1 MRLVMKFGGTSV
13 GDGKCIAKVVDIIKK
28 SHEEGN
34 EIAVVVSAMTKV
46 TDQIIAEAEGIIG
59 CTDKK
64 NLDVFIDN
72 LRDRHLNALQFVA
85 PDYVTEITE
94 HINIRLDRLRN
105 ILIAV
110 NNLRELTPRSRDY
123 IISFG
128 EKLSAP
134 IVSAALRQ
142 AGIPSFQISGCD
154 AGILTDGVHGG
165 GTALPESYPR
175 IMERIGSRLAAEI
188 PVIQGFSGC
197 SGEGAVT
204 TLGRSGS
211 DYSGAIIGAGIDA
224 EEIIIWTDV
233 DGVMTT
239 DPRLISEAR
248 VIDSLSFLEMMEMS
262 YFGAKVIHPRALL
275 PAMEKNIP
283 VYVRNTFNPTHPGT
297 VVIKESHADKRIVKA
312 VSLIKNSCMISIS
325 GFAAGKPGVA
335 GEIFTTLAAKGV
347 NVMLISQG
355 SSEMNISLIIT
366 EEQMKA
372 ADKAL
377 SQIKNKGLIREFTFS
392 TDVNVVSVVGA
403 GMAGT
408 PGTLY
413 RIFHGLGL
421 AKINVLMLSQG
432 SEVNV
437 SFVVKE
443 SDGVRA
449 VKAIHEE
456 YHLDKEEA

>member
-1 MRLVMKFGGTSV
+1 MKFGGTSV
-13 GDGKCIAKVVDIIKK
+13 GDEQAIAKVVDLIKK
-28 SHEEGN
+28 SREEGN

-46 TDQIIAEAEGIIG
+46 TDQIITEAEGIIS

-64 NLDVFIDN
+64 NLDTFIRD
-72 LRDRHLNALQFVA
+72 LRERHLKALRVVA
-85 PDYVTEITE
+85 PDLFDEVTA
-94 HINIRLDRLRN
+94 HIDLRLDRLKN

-110 NNLRELTPRSRDY
+110 NHLRELTPRSRDY

-154 AGILTDGVHGG
+154 AGILTDGVHGA

-175 IMERIGSRLAAEI
+175 IMERIGSHLGTEV
-188 PVIQGFSGC
+188 PVIQGFAGC
-197 SGEGAVT
+197 SHEGAVT

-211 DYSGAIIGAGIDA
+211 DYSAAIIGAGIEADD
-224 EEIIIWTDV
+224 IIIWTDV

-239 DPRLISEAR
+239 DPRLIPEAR

-283 VYVRNTFNPTHPGT
+283 VHVKNTFNPTHPGT

-325 GFAAGKPGVA
+325 GFAAGRPGVA
-335 GEIFTTLAAKGV
+335 GEIFTTLAAAGV

-366 EEQMKA
+366 DEQIKPA
-372 ADKAL
+372 NKAL
-377 SQIKNKGLIREFTFS
+377 AEIKSKGCIREFS
-392 TDVNVVSVVGA
+392 LEKDVSVVSVVGA

-408 PGTLY
+408 PGTLF

-421 AKINVLMLSQG
+421 AKINVMMLSQG

-443 SDGVRA
+443 TDGIRA
-449 VKAIHEE
+449 VRAIHEE
-456 YHLDKEEA
+456 YDLDKEEA

>member
-1 MRLVMKFGGTSV
+1 MKFGGTSV
-13 GDGKCIAKVVDIIKK
+13 GDEQAIAKVVDLIKK
-28 SHEEGN
+28 SREEGN

-46 TDQIIAEAEGIIG
+46 TDQIIAEAEGIVS

-64 NLDVFIDN
+64 NLDKFIAD
-72 LRDRHLNALQFVA
+72 LRERHLKALRVVA
-85 PDYVTEITE
+85 PDLFDEVTT
-94 HINIRLDRLRN
+94 HIDLRLDRLRN

-142 AGIPSFQISGCD
+142 VGIPSFQISGCD
-154 AGILTDGVHGG
+154 AGILTDGVHGA
-165 GTALPESYPR
+165 GTALPGSYPR
-175 IMERIGSRLAAEI
+175 IMEKIGSRLGTEV
-188 PVIQGFSGC
+188 PVIQGFAGC
-197 SGEGAVT
+197 SPEGAVT

-211 DYSGAIIGAGIDA
+211 DYSAAIIGAGIEADD
-224 EEIIIWTDV
+224 IIIWTDV

-239 DPRLISEAR
+239 DPRLIPEAR

-262 YFGAKVIHPRALL
+262 YFGAKVIHPRALI

-283 VYVRNTFNPTHPGT
+283 VHVKNTFNINHPGT

-325 GFAAGKPGVA
+325 GFAAGRPGVA
-335 GEIFTTLAAKGV
+335 GEIFTALAAAGV

-366 EEQMKA
+366 DEQIKPA
-372 ADKAL
+372 NKAL
-377 SQIKNKGLIREFTFS
+377 TQIKNKGFIREFTLEK
-392 TDVNVVSVVGA
+392 DVSVVSVVGA

-408 PGTLY
+408 PGTLF

-421 AKINVLMLSQG
+421 AKINVMMLSQG

-443 SDGVRA
+443 VDGVRA
-449 VKAIHEE
+449 VRAIHEE
-456 YHLDKEEA
+456 YDLDKEEA

>member
-13 GDGKCIAKVVDIIKK
+13 GDADCIAKVVDLIKK
-28 SHEEGN
+28 SREEGN

-46 TDQIIAEAEGIIG
+46 TDQIITEAEGIVS

-64 NLDVFIDN
+64 NLDTFIDN
-72 LRDRHLNALQFVA
+72 LRDRHLTALRIVA
-85 PDYVTEITE
+85 PDYVEDVTA
-94 HINIRLDRLRN
+94 HINIRLERLRN

-110 NNLRELTPRSRDY
+110 NHLRELTPRSRDY

-165 GTALPESYPR
+165 ATALPESYPR
-175 IMERIGSRLAAEI
+175 IMERIGVKLGAQV
-188 PVIQGFSGC
+188 PVIQGFAGC

-239 DPRLISEAR
+239 DPRMIPEAR

-283 VYVRNTFNPTHPGT
+283 VYVKNTFNPTHPGT

-312 VSLIKNSCMISIS
+312 VSLIKNSSMISIS
-325 GFAAGKPGVA
+325 GFATGKPGVA
-335 GEIFTTLAAKGV
+335 GEIFTSLAQAGV

-366 EEQMKA
+366 EEQVSA
-372 ADKAL
+372 ANKAL
-377 SQIKNKGLIREFTFS
+377 IMIKERGLIREYTFS
-392 TDVNVVSVVGA
+392 KDVNVVSVVGA

-421 AKINVLMLSQG
+421 AKINVMMISQG

-443 SDGVRA
+443 EDGVRA
-449 VKAIHEE
+449 VRAIHEE
-456 YHLDKEEA
+456 YDLDKEEA